1 MSKQIVIAEQHRIA
15 AVFDAEQIQELVV
28 ATGTHQVSDIYLGV
42 VENVL
47 PGIDAAFVNIG
58 DSDRNGFIHVTDLG
72 PLRLRRSASSITE
85 LLAPQQKVLVQVMK
99 EPTGTKGPRLTGNIS
114 LPGRYLVLMPYGR
127 GVNLSR
133 RIESEGE
140 RNRLRALAILMKPAG
155 MGILIR
161 TEADGMPE
169 EAIIEDLENLQKQ
182 WESVLTEASATR
194 PPALLNRDDDFVQ
207 RVLRDA
213 YCDNVNRIVVDS
225 VQGLKRVKQHLT
237 SWGGGRMPQGVLVDQ
252 HRERGSILEYF
263 RVNAAI
269 REAMKPRV
277 DLPSGGY
284 IIIEKTEALTVIDV
298 NSGSFTRSAT
308 ARETVLWTNCESAT
322 EIARQLRLRNIAGV
336 IVVDFIDM
344 ESRRDKLQVLEH
356 FNNAMKS
363 DKAKPQIA
371 QLTELGLVELTRK
384 RQGKNIYELFG
395 VPCPACSGIGM
406 HVNLPGEAPSALQ
419 TQHQYHHY
427 EEIPDHFAPPGAA
440 SPAPQY
446 SDTPTDR
453 RESRDIGRRSIR
465 RDTIN
470 PTTTTGRPE
479 ARLPEARSSSGYAES
494 YAPEGFTG
502 FEDGGFDSEGALDL
516 SQHPSYQERGRGGNR
531 RRRRRGEPFTKETT
545 TDRGASPWEEVPI
558 DRPSTDRIPND
569 RIPNDRISNDRHPT
583 ERVQNERISLDRVAS
598 RYELPSIE
606 NETDVL
612 DLQPEE
618 VAPAVR
624 ESRESRFEERRVRSG
639 RRERTPSEPPEII
652 NVEMTE
658 DEQDVYA
665 WMGISPLI
673 LSEQTPKNPRSAIIR
688 IYPPGEVP
696 SDEAVEVAD
705 DGADTNIPDEF
716 EAIESE
722 FVSSLDPDESEFGD
736 AIPARRGRARID
748 RRSDGSVAPP
758 IKRSFEGQAEFDFG
772 ESVESDSEETFEPE
786 VIEPVAIADDSMQS
800 IQLEAL
806 DVDDDGAPR
815 RRRRRSS
822 AT

>member
-72 PLRLRRSASSITE
+72 PLRLRRSAASITE

-114 LPGRYLVLMPYGR
+114 LPGRYIVLMPYGR

-133 RIESEGE
+133 RIGSENE
-140 RNRLRALAILMKPAG
+140 RNRLRALAVLVKPAG
-155 MGILIR
+155 MGVLIR

-169 EAIIEDLENLQKQ
+169 DAIIEDMENLQKQ
-182 WESVLTEASATR
+182 WESVLAEAAGTR
-194 PPALLNRDDDFVQ
+194 APALLNRDDDFVQ

-213 YCDNVNRIVVDS
+213 YNDDVNRIVVDS
-225 VQGLKRVKQHLT
+225 VQGLKRVKHHLT

-356 FNNAMKS
+356 FNNAMRS

-395 VPCPACSGIGM
+395 SPCPSCSGIGM
-406 HVNLPGEAPSALQ
+406 HVHLPGEAPSALQ

-427 EEIPDHFAPPGAA
+427 EEIPDHFAPAA
-440 SPAPQY
+440 VPQY
-446 SDTPTDR
+446 GESP
-453 RESRDIGRRSIR
+453 ESREGGRDAGRGRGGRRSEVR
-465 RDTIN
+465 PGAYREVYS
-470 PTTTTGRPE
+470 PTPE
-479 ARLPEARSSSGYAES
+479 AVP
-494 YAPEGFTG
+494 G
-502 FEDGGFDSEGALDL
+502 FEEYEGEGTLDL

-531 RRRRRGEPFTKETT
+531 RRRRRGEPFTKEVGSVGSREVGGRSPSAWDEPMPERTIP
-545 TDRGASPWEEVPI
+545 DRVLNDRVLN
-558 DRPSTDRIPND
+558 DRPSVDRIP
-569 RIPNDRISNDRHPT
+569 
-583 ERVQNERISLDRVAS
+583 S
-598 RYELPSIE
+598 RYDLPPLE
-606 NETDVL
+606 REEEVDEAL
-612 DLQPEE
+612 EFQPEE
-618 VAPAVR
+618 AIPTEKPER
-624 ESRESRFEERRVRSG
+624 ESRESRFEERRNRG
-639 RRERTPSEPPEII
+639 RRDRIPSEPPEVIH
-652 NVEMTE
+652 VEMTS

-673 LSEQTPKNPRSAIIR
+673 LSPQTPKNPRSAIIKV
-688 IYPPGEVP
+688 YAPGEAP
-696 SDEAVEVAD
+696 SVEEIAL
-705 DGADTNIPDEF
+705 EF
-716 EAIESE
+716 EESEPLAAIESE
-722 FVSSLDPDESEFGD
+722 FGTSEFD
-736 AIPARRGRARID
+736 APPAYRQRGRVD
-748 RRSDGSVAPP
+748 RRSDGTIAP
-758 IKRSFEGQAEFDFG
+758 
-772 ESVESDSEETFEPE
+772 
-786 VIEPVAIADDSMQS
+786 S
-800 IQLEAL
+800 I
-806 DVDDDGAPR
+806 V
-815 RRRRRSS
+815 
-822 AT
+822 